1 MISVERDNGVTIIT
15 IEEPQL
21 QMYVIPQFKN
31 AVKTVL
37 EEKPGMVIFD
47 MKVVQHVDSSAM
59 GALFHFQKF
68 IREYGGRIA
77 LANVSTKV
85 MQIFKITKS
94 DTNLEIFDSVA
105 RALKS
110 VS

>member
-1 MISVERDNGVTIIT
+1 MISVERDNGVAIIT
-15 IEEPQL
+15 VEEPQL
-21 QMYVIPQFKN
+21 QMYVIPQFKT

-37 EEKPGMVIFD
+37 DEKPKMVIFD
-47 MKVVQHVDSSAM
+47 LKIVQHVDSSAM

-68 IREYGGRIA
+68 IKEYGGRIA

-94 DTNLEIFDSVA
+94 DTNMEIFESVA

-110 VS
+110 AT